1 VTKILIVEDHLLFAD
16 AIRSSLE
23 ELDMEVLEPC
33 TDGTA
38 ALEAIRRD
46 RPDLVLLDIGLPGQ
60 SGLTVGRQILEL
72 GLGTKVVALTAME
85 DVRTMREAMSAGLHG
100 YLTKDVALRQ
110 FVRSIRAVLD
120 GQMVLPHRLA
130 RRASGM
136 GSPEDRA
143 AGLLA
148 QQLTSRE
155 REVLALLVAGTN
167 SGDIARRLAISPHTV
182 RAHVQ
187 GILTK
192 LQVHSRLEAAAFAI
206 RHGIV
211 EAPAS
216 SGSRSG
222 PDAA

>member
-1 VTKILIVEDHLLFAD
+1 MTKILIVEDHTLFAD
-16 AIRSSLE
+16 AIRSSLDD
-23 ELDMEVLEPC
+23 LDMEVLDPC
-33 TDGTA
+33 PDGAT
-38 ALEAIRRD
+38 ALEAVRREP
-46 RPDLVLLDIGLPGQ
+46 PDLVLLDIGLPGQ
-60 SGLTVGRQILEL
+60 SGLAVGRQILEMAP
-72 GLGTKVVALTAME
+72 GTRVVALTAME
-85 DVRTMREAMSAGLHG
+85 DVRTMREAMSAGFHG

-110 FVRSIRAVLD
+110 FVGSIRAVLD

-136 GSPEDRA
+136 ASPEDQA

-155 REVLALLVAGTN
+155 REVLALLVSGTN
-167 SGDIARRLAISPHTV
+167 SGEIARRLTISPHTV

-211 EAPAS
+211 EAPMP
-216 SGSRSG
+216 GRSRSG